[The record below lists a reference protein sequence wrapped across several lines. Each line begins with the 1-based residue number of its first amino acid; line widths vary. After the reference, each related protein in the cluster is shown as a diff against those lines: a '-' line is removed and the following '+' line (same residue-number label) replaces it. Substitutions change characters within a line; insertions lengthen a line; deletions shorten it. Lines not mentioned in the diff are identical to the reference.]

1 MPRRPGDKA
10 PPARR
15 KRRYN
20 TRRIKATWPYTVQE
34 IAALLGVHKNAALRW
49 LKEGLRADRSQRP
62 FLIRGD
68 ELARFLNERQIGKR
82 HTCAPDEFFCFKCR
96 APRKAA
102 LGMADIVI
110 ESPTRFR
117 IKALCNVCDTP
128 INKVQGV
135 RDLAQIKTRFVFL
148 QLTGEHLL
156 ECPASSVNSV
166 LER

>member
-1 MPRRPGDKA
+1 MPRHFGDKL
-10 PPARR
+10 PPPRR

-20 TRRIKATWPYTVQE
+20 TRRIKATWAYTVQE
-34 IAALLGVHKNAALRW
+34 IAELLGIHKNAVLRW
-49 LKEGLRADRSQRP
+49 LKDGLQADRSQRP

-68 ELARFLNERQIGKR
+68 ALAGFLNERQSGKR
-82 HTCAPDEFFCFKCR
+82 RTCAPDEFFCFKCR

-117 IKALCNVCDTP
+117 IKALCNVCDTL
-128 INKVQGV
+128 INKVQSV
-135 RDLAQIKTRFVFL
+135 RDLANIKTRFVFL

-156 ECPASSVNSV
+156 VCAAPSVSND